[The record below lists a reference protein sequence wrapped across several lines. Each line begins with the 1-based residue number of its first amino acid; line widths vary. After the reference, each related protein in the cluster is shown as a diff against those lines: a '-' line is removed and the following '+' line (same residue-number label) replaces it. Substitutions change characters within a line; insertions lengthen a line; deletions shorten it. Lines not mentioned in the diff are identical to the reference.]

1 MRCLTNLYILRF
13 LESGIIQHWNRHI
26 DYPKGEKFMLKFFDN
41 NINRHTT
48 HSALA
53 LDNVISGFYTLLI
66 GLLISIIVFLFE
78 LFF

>member
-1 MRCLTNLYILRF
+1 
-13 LESGIIQHWNRHI
+13 
-26 DYPKGEKFMLKFFDN
+26 MLKFFDK
-41 NINRHTT
+41 NIDRPTT

-78 LFF
+78 LFFWIKFIDFTI